1 LASIAQLRWLVER
14 NRHGFRWRLRQC
26 QAAGRR
32 HIFDQRDQSRQ
43 HVCAAKGVSAPAP
56 DFRYRVADQMAVQ
69 RSVVL
74 DRGGDA
80 EGLGHNGLEFQ
91 DIGDVVNK
99 ACG

>member
-1 LASIAQLRWLVER
+1 MASGGASGNVRPP
-14 NRHGFRWRLRQC
+14 
-26 QAAGRR
+26 AAGTSSTSGINRASTFVRR
-32 HIFDQRDQSRQ
+32 
-43 HVCAAKGVSAPAP
+43 KGISAPAP